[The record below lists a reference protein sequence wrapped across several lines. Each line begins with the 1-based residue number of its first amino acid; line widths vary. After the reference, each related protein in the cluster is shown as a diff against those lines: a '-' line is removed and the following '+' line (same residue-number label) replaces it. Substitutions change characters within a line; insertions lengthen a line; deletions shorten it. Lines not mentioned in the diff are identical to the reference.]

1 MKVYTFGDQSKPV
14 MMLFPGTCCYWKNN
28 FGHVIEGLKEYF
40 YVAIVSYSGFDETE
54 HSTFISELDETK
66 KNEQYIQEY
75 FNGHIFAAYGCSLGG
90 SFVSLLVNR
99 ENIHIDHAI
108 IGSSDMDQTSKFLAK
123 LQTTLVIPII
133 YPLITGKESRLA
145 KKFISKRMNTQDEN
159 ADYRK
164 KFMELMGIGS
174 GIDFSFISKESM
186 KNQFCSDLYT
196 KVGQQIQVPHTTIH
210 VFYAKKMGEKYRK
223 RYAKYFKQPDII
235 EFDLRHEELL
245 LDASRWVKEVCK
257 ACQII

>member
-54 HSTFISELDETK
+54 RSTFISELDETK
-66 KNEQYIQEY
+66 KIEQYIQEY
-75 FNGHIFAAYGCSLGG
+75 FNGHIFAVYGCSLGG
-90 SFVSLLVNR
+90 SFVSLLLSR

-108 IGSSDMDQTSKFLAK
+108 IGSSDMDQASKFLAK
-123 LQTTLVIPII
+123 LQTALVMPII
-133 YPLITGKESRLA
+133 YPLITGKGSRPA
-145 KKFISKRMNTQDEN
+145 KKFISKRMNSQDEN
-159 ADYRK
+159 ANYRK
-164 KFMELMGIGS
+164 KFMGIGS
-174 GIDFSFISKESM
+174 GI
-186 KNQFCSDLYT
+186 DLYT
-196 KVGQQIQVPHTTIH
+196 KVGQQTQVPHTTIH

-223 RYAKYFKQPDII
+223 RYEKYFKQPDII

>member
-1 MKVYTFGDQSKPV
+1 MKVSTFGDQSKPV

-54 HSTFISELDETK
+54 HLTFISELDETK
-66 KNEQYIQEY
+66 KIEQYIQEY

-90 SFVSLLVNR
+90 SFVSLLVSR

-123 LQTTLVIPII
+123 LQTALVMSII
-133 YPLITGKESRLA
+133 YPLITGKGSRLA

-164 KFMELMGIGS
+164 KFMELKGIGS
-174 GIDFSFISKESM
+174 GINFSFISKESM

-196 KVGQQIQVPHTTIH
+196 KVGQQIQVPNTKFI
-210 VFYAKKMGEKYRK
+210 YSMQK
-223 RYAKYFKQPDII
+223 RWVKSIENVNEKYFKTT
-235 EFDLRHEELL
+235 
-245 LDASRWVKEVCK
+245 
-257 ACQII
+257 

>member
-1 MKVYTFGDQSKPV
+1 MKVSTFGDQSKPV

-54 HSTFISELDETK
+54 HLTFISELDETK
-66 KNEQYIQEY
+66 KIEQYIQEY

-90 SFVSLLVNR
+90 SFVSLLVSR

-108 IGSSDMDQTSKFLAK
+108 IGSKFLAK
-123 LQTTLVIPII
+123 LQTALVMSII
-133 YPLITGKESRLA
+133 YPLITGKGSRLA

-164 KFMELMGIGS
+164 KFMELKGIGS
-174 GIDFSFISKESM
+174 GINFSFISKESM

-196 KVGQQIQVPHTTIH
+196 KVGQQIQVPNTKFI
-210 VFYAKKMGEKYRK
+210 YSMQK
-223 RYAKYFKQPDII
+223 
-235 EFDLRHEELL
+235 
-245 LDASRWVKEVCK
+245 RWVKSIENVMK
-257 ACQII
+257 NISNNLILLNLI